1 MLNQNHQLISF
12 SVDVIVKLAAVQEFA
27 HVKKK
32 KRKCGPSCSCNF
44 CKNTIQSS
52 NNTST
57 CTDETD
63 LVIKDL
69 LDDDDESYYVEA
81 SDDDLDTIRKEEM
94 DKDKELKTIMD
105 FVFGHESDED

>member
-1 MLNQNHQLISF
+1 MLLNLNHQLISF
-12 SVDVIVKLAAVQEFA
+12 SVDAIVKLAAVQEFA

-32 KRKCGPSCSCNF
+32 RKCDRSCSCNF
-44 CKNTIQSS
+44 CKNTIHSS

-63 LVIKDL
+63 LVIKEL
-69 LDDDDESYYVEA
+69 LDDDDDESYYVEA

-94 DKDKELKTIMD
+94 DKDKELKTIMG
-105 FVFGHESDED
+105 FVFGLLL

>member
-1 MLNQNHQLISF
+1 MLNLNHQLISF
-12 SVDVIVKLAAVQEFA
+12 SVDAIVKLAAVQEFA
-27 HVKKK
+27 HVKKR
-32 KRKCGPSCSCNF
+32 RKCGPSCSCNF

-69 LDDDDESYYVEA
+69 RDNDESYYVEA

-105 FVFGHESDED
+105 FVFRHESDED